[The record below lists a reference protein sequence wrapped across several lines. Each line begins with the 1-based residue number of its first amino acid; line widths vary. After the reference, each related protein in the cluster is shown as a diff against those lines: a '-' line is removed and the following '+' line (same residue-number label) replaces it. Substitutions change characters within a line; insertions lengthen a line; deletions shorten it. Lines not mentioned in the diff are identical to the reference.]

1 MNNTRYLNND
11 GSRWVDLTPGAMDF
25 VLVLPDGTKKVR
37 KAKCFESFGNF
48 AAIVYTYRGKQFS
61 GLPKSPS
68 GFETR
73 LDHEDPRP
81 HVFHTLSKSFCD
93 AVLESSKV

>member
-1 MNNTRYLNND
+1 MNYLRYLNKN
-11 GSRWVDLTPGAMDF
+11 GSRWLNLTPGAMDF

-61 GLPKSPS
+61 SLPKSES
-68 GFETR
+68 GSDVR

-81 HVFHTLSKSFCD
+81 HVFHTL
-93 AVLESSKV
+93 